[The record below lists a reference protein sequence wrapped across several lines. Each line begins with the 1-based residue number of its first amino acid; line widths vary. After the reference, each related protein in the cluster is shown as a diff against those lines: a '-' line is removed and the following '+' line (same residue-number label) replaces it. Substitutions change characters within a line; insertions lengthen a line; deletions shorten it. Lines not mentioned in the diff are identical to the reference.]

1 MSFNVICPLI
11 SIRGKSWFFSVTYD
25 HFIFRLFGGD
35 IFEAGI
41 NEIFNF
47 LLNKDILNM
56 VSISLF
62 ITLNRQCCKTA
73 KTEANMK
80 KQTNGTF
87 TYYIIREGGRDGSG
101 KCLCLIMGEGRRGKV
116 I

>member
-1 MSFNVICPLI
+1 MV
-11 SIRGKSWFFSVTYD
+11 FSVTYD

-56 VSISLF
+56 LSISLF
-62 ITLNRQCCKTA
+62 ITLNRQDCKTA
-73 KTEANMK
+73 KKEANMK
-80 KQTNGTF
+80 KQTNAKF
-87 TYYIIREGGRDGSG
+87 TYYVIREGARSGSG
-101 KCLCLIMGEGRRGKV
+101 KCLCLIMGDWGRGKV